1 MGIFWTKYASIR
13 ELMRLGPVRSCWWMF
28 VPKYSSFVS
37 SKWKISRSS
46 FVALSRYCSPLDLTN
61 KTVIRNSLRCRPASP
76 DKILPLQQP
85 EMRGKIT
92 PNLCLDKLKISQPL
106 SLNWPSREWENKTKP
121 CWLSVCL
128 QSVCQDIFKLWHI
141 LQLLL
146 PATSNHLYPHIPG
159 NTMQGILKWRYF
171 SRKLERV
178 CRTDRAWERAH
189 YIRKVT
195 GGNLWKLRLKSC

>member
-128 QSVCQDIFKLWHI
+128 QSVCQDIFKLWEVWHSDI
-141 LQLLL
+141 FCNYYPDTWSHHSL
-146 PATSNHLYPHIPG
+146 PTQPSPDQNTIPD
-159 NTMQGILKWRYF
+159 NKIKIFLTEQGLSWGWSWGWIF
-171 SRKLERV
+171 HE
-178 CRTDRAWERAH
+178 
-189 YIRKVT
+189 
-195 GGNLWKLRLKSC
+195 N